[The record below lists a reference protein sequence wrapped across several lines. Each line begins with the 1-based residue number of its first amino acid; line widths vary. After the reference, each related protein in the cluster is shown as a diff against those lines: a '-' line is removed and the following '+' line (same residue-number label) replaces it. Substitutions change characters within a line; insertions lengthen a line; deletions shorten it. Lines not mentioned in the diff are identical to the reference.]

1 MARRKRKKGNQRI
14 KAVFVIA
21 CEDSK
26 SAPTYMKSL
35 FRLYA
40 SRVTPVFANRDANRT
55 SPRQVVERAMDRRN
69 ELEASGKED
78 QAWAIFDAEPQA
90 GPAHKEQIRQARELA
105 MREHIEVA
113 VSNPCI
119 EHWLH
124 LHLQDVDG
132 GHGSSKNAVD
142 AFSASWRN
150 ENGSGYSKGKTD
162 LARVVSEDRV
172 AEAAQRAKAQHERKG
187 SADPEC
193 CSPCVMD
200 MYRLVEAL
208 ASLST

>member
-1 MARRKRKKGNQRI
+1 MARRKRKNGNQRT

-40 SRVTPVFANRDANRT
+40 HRVTPVFAKRDANRT
-55 SPRQVVERAMDRRN
+55 APRQVVERAIDRWN
-69 ELEASGKED
+69 ELEARGKED
-78 QAWAIFDAEPQA
+78 QAWAVFDAEPQA
-90 GPAHKEQIRQARELA
+90 GAAHKDQIRQARELA
-105 MREHIEVA
+105 RREDIEVA

-142 AFSASWRN
+142 AFSTSWRN
-150 ENGSGYSKGKTD
+150 ENGSDYSKGKTD
-162 LARVVSEDRV
+162 LACVVSEDKV
-172 AEAAQRAKAQHERKG
+172 AEAARRAKAQHERKDI
-187 SADPEC
+187 ADPEC
-193 CSPCVMD
+193 CSPCVTD

-208 ASLST
+208 SSLST